1 MGNDYHRA
9 VKGEGLFLKPAERV
23 TYACAKN
30 LHENLAARK
39 NNPIFAV
46 YPITIWGERQTLR
59 KTPNTSKED
68 TMEFKLQTLRFN
80 ATEKLVAFIDKKIA
94 KLEKHGEV
102 QNVELTLQVVKPETA
117 NNKEA
122 KLHVVLPGRSIH
134 TVKVADTFEEAVDLC
149 VDVARRELAENKE
162 NHG

>member
-1 MGNDYHRA
+1 M
-9 VKGEGLFLKPAERV
+9 
-23 TYACAKN
+23 
-30 LHENLAARK
+30 
-39 NNPIFAV
+39 
-46 YPITIWGERQTLR
+46 
-59 KTPNTSKED
+59 
-68 TMEFKLQTLRFN
+68 
-80 ATEKLVAFIDKKIA
+80 
-94 KLEKHGEV
+94 
-102 QNVELTLQVVKPETA
+102 KPETA

>member
-1 MGNDYHRA
+1 M
-9 VKGEGLFLKPAERV
+9 
-23 TYACAKN
+23 
-30 LHENLAARK
+30 
-39 NNPIFAV
+39 
-46 YPITIWGERQTLR
+46 TIWGDRQTLR

>member
-1 MGNDYHRA
+1 M
-9 VKGEGLFLKPAERV
+9 
-23 TYACAKN
+23 
-30 LHENLAARK
+30 
-39 NNPIFAV
+39 
-46 YPITIWGERQTLR
+46 YPMTIWGERQTLR

-117 NNKEA
+117 KNKEA

-134 TVKVADTFEEAVDLC
+134 TEKVADTFEEAVDLC
-149 VDVARRELAENKE
+149 VDVARRELAEN
-162 NHG
+162 